1 MVARWLVAILG
12 LALTL
17 AGAQAHAQAYPTK
30 PVRVVVGFPPGQ
42 ATDILARA
50 LADELSKS
58 LGQQFYVENKA
69 GAAGIIGT
77 ELVAKAAPD
86 GYTLLVSSSGPL
98 AANPGLYS
106 KLPYDPLKDFA
117 PVALVARV
125 PEYLVANPAFHPNN
139 VRELIAYAKANPGKV
154 NYASAGSGVT
164 NHLIMEG
171 FRSAAGIQLTHVPY
185 KGSPQAITDLMAG
198 EVQIMFDTGPATF
211 AHVKNGKLKIL
222 GVGTLQR
229 AQATPEVPTIAE
241 QGLAGFEGIAWV
253 GLVVPRGT
261 PEPIIAKLNTEV
273 LKTLAL
279 PHIKER
285 LAALGTEPANTTPAE
300 FGAYIRTEIQ
310 KWGKVIK
317 ESGAKV
323 D

>member
-106 KLPYDPLKDFA
+106 KLPYDPLTDFA
-117 PVALVARV
+117 PVALLARV
-125 PEYLVANPAFHPNN
+125 PEYLVANPAFPPNN

-164 NHLIMEG
+164 NHLIM
-171 FRSAAGIQLTHVPY
+171 
-185 KGSPQAITDLMAG
+185 
-198 EVQIMFDTGPATF
+198 
-211 AHVKNGKLKIL
+211 
-222 GVGTLQR
+222 
-229 AQATPEVPTIAE
+229 
-241 QGLAGFEGIAWV
+241 
-253 GLVVPRGT
+253 
-261 PEPIIAKLNTEV
+261 
-273 LKTLAL
+273 
-279 PHIKER
+279 
-285 LAALGTEPANTTPAE
+285 
-300 FGAYIRTEIQ
+300 
-310 KWGKVIK
+310 
-317 ESGAKV
+317 
-323 D
+323 